1 MAIFTIP
8 LFLLDV
14 LESYNF
20 FDVNSL
26 IYRFLNISS

>member
-14 LESYNF
+14 LESYNL

-26 IYRFLNISS
+26 IYRFLSISS